1 MKEKS
6 YHKFAAQI
14 NFKSLKIN
22 KMKKI
27 LNLLIVLTISLL
39 FVKCSNDDESR
50 TNTPEGT
57 LFVNGSTF
65 QIGTNSAGNSYNTS
79 IYTESSVYRNR
90 TFTILKGNSTT
101 PENSESITFV
111 LYSPKSQAN
120 INGTYDLTVN
130 SMDAMSNSTSYSF
143 CSLENFNHI
152 YGGDYIFASGTVTV
166 VDNGN
171 NNFKLTFNNVVLKN
185 QDSPTDTKTI
195 TGYCQAT
202 FQTF

>member
-1 MKEKS
+1 
-6 YHKFAAQI
+6 
-14 NFKSLKIN
+14 
-22 KMKKI
+22 MKKI

-143 CSLENFNHI
+143 CSLENFNHT